1 MEAALAWGPAKLGE
15 AKEPLQKSGMTDEQA
30 ETKMRCGVKLFI
42 ECVPRVALPPR
53 LLCWRARSAFAPC
66 SPKKGSKKHKPLQ

>member
-42 ECVPRVALPPR
+42 ECVP
-53 LLCWRARSAFAPC
+53 
-66 SPKKGSKKHKPLQ
+66 